1 MGLPEEGSAAAGGGR
16 GRGPGGCGAGPC
28 RGAAPWP
35 ARGDGAWRRGGCR
48 CRAPCVRVCAGAVA
62 AVAAALG
69 HVCV

>member
-1 MGLPEEGSAAAGGGR
+1 MGFPEEGSAAAGGGR

-48 CRAPCVRVCAGAVA
+48 CRALCVRVCAVA
-62 AVAAALG
+62 AVAAAALG